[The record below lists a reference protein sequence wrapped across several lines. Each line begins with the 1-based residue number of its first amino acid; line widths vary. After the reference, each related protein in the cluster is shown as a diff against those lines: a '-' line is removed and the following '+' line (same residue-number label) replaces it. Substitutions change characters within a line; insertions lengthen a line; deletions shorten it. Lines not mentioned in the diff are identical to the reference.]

1 MIKNREKMENFDIE
15 KLHKQPATAP
25 EGMYKQVRQRI
36 VQERIRIARTHR
48 QLIIGSALL
57 LVVGAFN
64 IGSIFLKKI
73 EKQPVSN
80 ENTEQILYK
89 TYFDHAIILSNEQ

>member
-1 MIKNREKMENFDIE
+1 MENFDIE
-15 KLHKQPATAP
+15 KLHKQPANAP

-64 IGSIFLKKI
+64 IGSVFLKKI

-89 TYFDHAIILSNEQ
+89 TYFDHAIMLSNEQ